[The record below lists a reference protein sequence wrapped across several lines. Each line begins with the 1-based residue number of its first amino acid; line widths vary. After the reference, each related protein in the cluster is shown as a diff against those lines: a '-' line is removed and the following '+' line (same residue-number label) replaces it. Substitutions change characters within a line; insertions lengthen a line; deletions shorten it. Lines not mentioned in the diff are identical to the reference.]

1 MTYAEFK
8 SRVVSAEKAYYKSIC
23 QLTLSDF
30 AEQADKLADTCILSK
45 IFPLID
51 NYLQDYLSKSLVDYN
66 RMYCTEML
74 EITKDFKAIKAGVAR
89 GLTANLFSDSQ
100 YTHWLEIRIA
110 IMG

>member
-8 SRVVSAEKAYYKSIC
+8 SRVVGAERAYYKSIC

-30 AEQADKLADTCILSK
+30 VEQADKLADTCILFK
-45 IFPLID
+45 IYPLIE
-51 NYLQDYLSKSLVDYN
+51 NYLQDYRSKSLVDYN

-74 EITKDFKAIKAGVAR
+74 EITKDLKAIKAGVIR
-89 GLTANLFSDSQ
+89 SLTTNLSSNSQ
-100 YTHWLEIRIA
+100 YMRWLEIRNT